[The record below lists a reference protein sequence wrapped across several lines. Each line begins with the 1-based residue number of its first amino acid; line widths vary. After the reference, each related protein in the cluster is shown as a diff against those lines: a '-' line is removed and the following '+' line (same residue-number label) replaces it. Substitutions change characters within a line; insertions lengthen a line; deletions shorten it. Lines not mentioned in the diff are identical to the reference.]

1 MKKLILSLIFSIP
14 YFVFSQS
21 GFSYK
26 IIGFSK
32 DGLISYVTFRESQ
45 NLESG
50 GPGDYEFFVYDL
62 KSDKTLYL
70 EGSPILDRDAVLEE
84 SFIINDYKKILSSYD
99 IIINNEYKVINTY
112 FIENCEYLNSELTI
126 GDKYDIDI
134 YTDIIH
140 DIYHECYWGELNHY
154 ILSSTTHIFLNSYNL
169 VPGMRKYLGKLQS
182 HDCDGPYYYLGYYKS
197 PFENRIA
204 LLFISYRNEEGE
216 MGDTYI
222 EFVGANLNP
231 STFK

>member
-62 KSDKTLYL
+62 KSDKILY
-70 EGSPILDRDAVLEE
+70 EDMDTIDQIE
-84 SFIINDYKKILSSYD
+84 SFIINDYKNILSSYD
-99 IIINNEYKVINTY
+99 IIM
-112 FIENCEYLNSELTI
+112 SS
-126 GDKYDIDI
+126 
-134 YTDIIH
+134 
-140 DIYHECYWGELNHY
+140 YHTSIASSYHIQHFMSSYHSTSSCHVVSYHLSHRH
-154 ILSSTTHIFLNSYNL
+154 ILSYHIMISYA
-169 VPGMRKYLGKLQS
+169 
-182 HDCDGPYYYLGYYKS
+182 
-197 PFENRIA
+197 I
-204 LLFISYRNEEGE
+204 ISYRIVSYHN
-216 MGDTYI
+216 MSYHLISYRT
-222 EFVGANLNP
+222 
-231 STFK
+231 